1 MLIFLH
7 WVISHLQVIGSFK
20 AILPIRNPVWGHLTV
35 STEILVSAGKSCFSF
50 ALSMINASAPHQVG
64 FFRHFAL
71 LITQQYDSATSSF
84 AIARC
89 SCRSNEY
96 AAVVPFGWPLML
108 WLIASFSGS
117 DGVIDGNPIDIIID
131 CCVSLVLLG
140 WWYSSLFSFFRWRFN
155 LINIQPWKFCFY
167 LH

>member
-1 MLIFLH
+1 MSHGCVFLISTCSNVDIFTL
-7 WVISHLQVIGSFK
+7 SDQPFASIGSFK

-64 FFRHFAL
+64 IFRHFAL

-84 AIARC
+84 AIARR
-89 SCRSNEY
+89 SCRLNEY

-108 WLIASFSGS
+108 
-117 DGVIDGNPIDIIID
+117 
-131 CCVSLVLLG
+131 
-140 WWYSSLFSFFRWRFN
+140 
-155 LINIQPWKFCFY
+155 
-167 LH
+167 